1 MVVGGDEIRE
11 KLSLDMRLGERELTG
26 VLVSRLTEEM
36 LEILTAYEPG
46 H

>member
-11 KLSLDMRLGERELTG
+11 KLSLDIRLGDRELTG
-26 VLVSRLTEEM
+26 VLVSCLTEEM

-46 H
+46 Y